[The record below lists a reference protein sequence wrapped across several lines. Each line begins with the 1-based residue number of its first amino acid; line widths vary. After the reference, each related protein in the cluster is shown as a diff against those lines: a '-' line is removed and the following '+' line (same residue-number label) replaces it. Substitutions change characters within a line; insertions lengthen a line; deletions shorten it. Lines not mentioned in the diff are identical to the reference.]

1 MRLLLVAIVALAAAL
16 GVAQTASEKK
26 LQQLEKSY
34 LSAKAALGKKPKDKK
49 VKDQF
54 VTAGV
59 KYGHESMVSPDLP
72 PRLKYRQTL
81 RIYREVLKVDPK
93 NPVAK
98 KESDMIIAIYKQMGR
113 PVPQD

>member
-1 MRLLLVAIVALAAAL
+1 MRLPLIAALVLAAAL

-26 LQQLEKSY
+26 LKQLEKSY
-34 LSAKAALGKKPKDKK
+34 VTAKASLAKKPKDKK
-49 VKDQF
+49 VRDQF

-72 PRLKYRQTL
+72 PRLKYRQAL

-93 NPVAK
+93 NEVAK
-98 KESDMIIAIYKQMGR
+98 KESDIIIQIYKQMGR
-113 PVPQD
+113 PIPD